1 MNGDR
6 HMYFVDKELLIERLD
21 YIEKLS
27 HEVESQDGFALERV
41 CHMLIEVTVD
51 VGNMIIDG
59 FILRDPGSYSDVMDI
74 MALEG
79 VMSEENKNKIVET
92 FEWRQKLQREYTN
105 IDHQSLKEDFTKA
118 KDLYAQFKQ
127 EVYRFFENENQ
138 SITAFKAD
146 KN

>member
-6 HMYFVDKELLIERLD
+6 HMYFVDRELLIERLD

-27 HEVESQDGFALERV
+27 HELETLEGYALERV

-105 IDHQSLKEDFTKA
+105 VNHESLKRDFIKA
-118 KDLYAQFKQ
+118 KHIYAQFKQ
-127 EVYRFFENENQ
+127 DVYDFFENENQ

>member
-1 MNGDR
+1 
-6 HMYFVDKELLIERLD
+6 MYFVDKQLLIERLD

-27 HEVESQDGFALERV
+27 HDVADESGYGLERV

-74 MALEG
+74 MAIEG
-79 VMSEENKNKIVET
+79 VMSEENKDKIVES
-92 FEWRQKLQREYTN
+92 FEWRLKLQREYTTIN
-105 IDHQSLKEDFTKA
+105 HAQLKEDFIKV
-118 KDLYAQFKQ
+118 KDIYAQFKQ
-127 EVYRFFENENQ
+127 DVYNFFENENQ
-138 SITAFKAD
+138 TITAFKAD